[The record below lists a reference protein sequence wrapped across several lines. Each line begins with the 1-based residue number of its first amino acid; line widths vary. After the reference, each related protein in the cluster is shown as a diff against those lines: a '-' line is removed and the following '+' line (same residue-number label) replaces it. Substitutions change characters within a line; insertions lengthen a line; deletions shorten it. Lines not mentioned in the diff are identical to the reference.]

1 MELHDRR
8 QLPVARDLAW
18 IALNDPGILRGCIP
32 GCESIERLDDTTWTI
47 VVTVAPG
54 PLGGH
59 WSGRITVTDVMAP
72 TSCTLNVDALGSA
85 AGHTRGR
92 ATITL
97 QAQGP
102 MHTLLTYDLTAHLG
116 AESAHLDTPQAQ
128 AAARKLVDEC
138 LARLTAAIAPHAA
151 TYPPI
156 AADGEVAA
164 ALATDAALRD
174 MPATRGR
181 LARWWPWAVAAL
193 ILVVVFLW
201 GSHAS

>member
-32 GCESIERLDDTTWTI
+32 GCESIERIDDSTWTI
-47 VVTVAPG
+47 VVLAAPG
-54 PLGGH
+54 PLAGR

-72 TSCTLNVDALGSA
+72 SSYTLNFDGLGSA
-85 AGHTRGR
+85 AGHTRGK
-92 ATITL
+92 ATVTL

-128 AAARKLVDEC
+128 AAAHALVDEC
-138 LARLTAAIAPHAA
+138 LARLTVAVAPHVA

-156 AADGEVAA
+156 AADGDVAG
-164 ALATDAALRD
+164 ALAADAALRD
-174 MPATRGR
+174 MPVTRGK
-181 LARWWPWAVAAL
+181 LARWWPWVVVALML
-193 ILVVVFLW
+193 IVVFLW
-201 GSHAS
+201 GGHAS

>member
-18 IALNDPGILRGCIP
+18 IALNDPGILQGCIP

-47 VVTVAPG
+47 VVSVASG
-54 PLGGH
+54 PLGGR
-59 WSGRITVTDVMAP
+59 WSGRITVTDVTAP
-72 TSCTLNVDALGSA
+72 TSYTLNVDALGSA
-85 AGHTRGR
+85 AGHTRGK

-102 MHTLLTYDLTAHLG
+102 MHTLLTYDLTTHLG

-128 AAARKLVDEC
+128 VAARKLVDEC

-151 TYPPI
+151 TYPPT

-164 ALATDAALRD
+164 ALAPMPRCAICRPRAA
-174 MPATRGR
+174 G
-181 LARWWPWAVAAL
+181 W
-193 ILVVVFLW
+193 
-201 GSHAS
+201 HAGG

>member
-32 GCESIERLDDTTWTI
+32 GCESIERIDDTTWTI
-47 VVTVAPG
+47 VVGVASG
-54 PLGGH
+54 PLVGR
-59 WSGRITVTDVMAP
+59 WTGRITMTDVMAP
-72 TSCTLNVDALGSA
+72 TSYTLNFDGLGSA
-85 AGHTRGR
+85 AGHTEGK
-92 ATITL
+92 ATVTL
-97 QAQGP
+97 QAHGP
-102 MHTLLTYDLTAHLG
+102 IHTLLTYDLTARVG
-116 AESAHLDTPQAQ
+116 AESAHLDTPQAE
-128 AAARKLVDEC
+128 AAAHKLVDEC
-138 LARLTAAIAPHAA
+138 LARLTAAIAPHVA

-174 MPATRGR
+174 TPATPGL
-181 LARWWPWAVAAL
+181 LARWWPWIVAAL
-193 ILVVVFLW
+193 ILIVVLLW